1 MPVMKLMIKLSFK
14 ETKNAHILSIEL
26 RIVEVLEYLR
36 EQSFRYKSDVPSTS
50 TSKTDFFQ
58 NIKITQ

>member
-50 TSKTDFFQ
+50 TWKTDFFQ

>member
-1 MPVMKLMIKLSFK
+1 MPLMIKLSFK
-14 ETKNAHILSIEL
+14 ETKNAHINILSIEK
-26 RIVEVLEYLR
+26 RIVEILEYLR